1 MPNFSLWVPKSL
13 GSYMR
18 VLRVAVDQFERV
30 IMDETQQKNKS
41 NNPASPIFMFCVIKI
56 DEIDRLITHIDR
68 IDNHKK

>member
-41 NNPASPIFMFCVIKI
+41 TNPASPISMFYVIKI
-56 DEIDRLITHIDR
+56 DEINRLITDIDR